1 MNKLRECP
9 FCGSKADYADVPESI
24 PTCTN
29 IKCKMSFGLKMSYDE
44 WNTRA
49 IDPRLKEAVTKID
62 SHRFGADGWENYEYR
77 LGIEKA
83 LDILR
88 KHFPELKEVE

>member
-49 IDPRLKEAVTKID
+49 IDPRLKELDKMVTVN
-62 SHRFGADGWENYEYR
+62 SRRASYEKYYW
-77 LGIEKA
+77 LGQVRQW
-83 LDILR
+83 LNSL
-88 KHFPELKEVE
+88 FPELKEAE